1 LDLLYQALTPI
12 FAFKSLYPRSLG
24 TFYRILASYLP
35 NASPFSLKCH
45 PQLRV
50 GVTAVARTLASVPT
64 VAASLLPKELKS
76 RRRKRANLIATKE
89 RLIQF

>member
-1 LDLLYQALTPI
+1 
-12 FAFKSLYPRSLG
+12 
-24 TFYRILASYLP
+24 
-35 NASPFSLKCH
+35 
-45 PQLRV
+45 
-50 GVTAVARTLASVPT
+50 VTAVARTLASVPT